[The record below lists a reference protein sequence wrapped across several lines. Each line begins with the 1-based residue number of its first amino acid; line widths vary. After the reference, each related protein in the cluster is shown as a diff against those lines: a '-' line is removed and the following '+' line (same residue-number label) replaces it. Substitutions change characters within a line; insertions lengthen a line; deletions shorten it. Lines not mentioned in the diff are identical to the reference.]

1 MGGSR
6 FPHSAVQCRHHDH
19 YESSYRTSSL
29 YTGTFAHDNS
39 VDMIMHQKT
48 MSMDM
53 VNMVKDVWFLGWSSS
68 TTGAMDGAC
77 FVFLVLY
84 VAESRIGCDPGCHGG
99 PI

>member
-1 MGGSR
+1 
-6 FPHSAVQCRHHDH
+6 
-19 YESSYRTSSL
+19 
-29 YTGTFAHDNS
+29 
-39 VDMIMHQKT
+39 
-48 MSMDM
+48 MDM